1 MLFVENT
8 IGGNVTVFDEAN
20 DYREVGELTFGGR
33 ILPDD
38 ICANTDGTLLYANG
52 TYQPDYLEADSDPE
66 RRRRLFMS
74 DYDGKIS
81 QAESKSKKHF
91 HEMSSDQSVLVAF
104 DTRSLEEVWRVDIR
118 GHVGHMAITPDDRYV
133 FNAVFDEF
141 FTARVDTET
150 REVDYIPMPFNGGHG
165 MAISHDGKR
174 AYVGSI
180 LMSELDI
187 IDVATGNINQR
198 MLFPDNVRP
207 FAFTRDGNTAY
218 VQTSRFHGF
227 HVFDVQGN
235 RIVRSIALPP
245 LPPGTPVIEAFPHT
259 VDHGMAL
266 TPNEDYLL
274 ALATTGNY
282 LAIYSHPDLELL
294 GTVEL
299 GGEPSWIIVDHDGR
313 TAYCSNRLTDDVSV
327 ISITDRRET
336 KRFKAGSYPQRL
348 WLTK

>member
-8 IGGNVTVFDEAN
+8 IGGDVTVFDEAD
-20 DYREVGELTFGGR
+20 DYRKVGTLTFGGH

-38 ICANTDGTLLYANG
+38 ICANKSGSLLYANG
-52 TYQPDYLEADSDPE
+52 TYQPEHLHAEDDPE
-66 RRRRLFMS
+66 RRRQLFMS
-74 DYDGKIS
+74 DYDGKI
-81 QAESKSKKHF
+81 ANNGGKSSGHL
-91 HEMSSDQSVLVAF
+91 HEMSGDLSVLVAF
-104 DTRSLEEVWRVDIR
+104 DTQSLKEVWRVDIR
-118 GHVGHMAITPDDRYV
+118 GHVGHLAITPDDRYV

-141 FTARVDTET
+141 FTARVDTVS

-165 MAISHDGKR
+165 MAVSHDGKY

-187 IDVATGNINQR
+187 IEIESGAIAQR

-207 FAFTRDGNTAY
+207 FAFTKDGRTAY
-218 VQTSRFHGF
+218 VQNSRFHGF
-227 HVFDVQGN
+227 HVFDVRRN
-235 RIVRSIALPP
+235 AILRSIALPP

-266 TPNEDYLL
+266 TPNEDHLL

-299 GGEPSWIIVDHDGR
+299 GGEPSWIIVDQDGR
-313 TAYCSNRLTDDVSV
+313 NAYCSNRVTDDVSV
-327 ISITDRRET
+327 VSIADQRET
-336 KRFKAGSYPQRL
+336 HRFKAGRYPQRM
-348 WLTK
+348 WIT